1 MACSVFYTLLVRRC
15 DTRLTDST
23 IAYLDITHLLT
34 ARMVLIMALIMET
47 VLTGALILL
56 IPRRRLLIMV
66 TLPSP
71 SLEVT
76 LPLLCA
82 LLAPA
87 ILITETLLLL
97 LHHHLLLTTGVSLIM
112 TGLSMVT
119 VVSVLRIMKATTL
132 HLLLTIPLLSSL
144 ES

>member
-1 MACSVFYTLLVRRC
+1 
-15 DTRLTDST
+15 
-23 IAYLDITHLLT
+23 
-34 ARMVLIMALIMET
+34 MVLIMALIMET

-56 IPRRRLLIMV
+56 IPRRRRLLIMV

-87 ILITETLLLL
+87 ILIMETLL
-97 LHHHLLLTTGVSLIM
+97 LLLTTGVSLIM

-132 HLLLTIPLLSSL
+132 HLLLTIPSLSSL